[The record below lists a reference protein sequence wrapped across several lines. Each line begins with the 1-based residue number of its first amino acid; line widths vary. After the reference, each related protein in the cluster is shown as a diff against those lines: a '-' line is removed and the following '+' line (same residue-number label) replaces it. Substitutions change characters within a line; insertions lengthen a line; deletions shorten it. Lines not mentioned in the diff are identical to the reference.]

1 MFRFAKR
8 GAIGYLEAE
17 EISALGFVTHAFCTR
32 QGGVSGGPFSDLN
45 AGDRVGDREEDVR
58 RNLTLVGEAFSIR
71 EGRLMLMRQIHGN
84 LIRVIDG
91 DSPLPREAPECDGM
105 ITDRPGAALGIRTA
119 DCVPLFFVDR
129 ARRVIGAA
137 HAGWR
142 GAALGMA
149 ARMVDALR
157 ERFSSRNED
166 LLAVIGPAI
175 GPCCYEVDAPVVAA
189 LSSGREAG
197 CFIIP
202 CLEKDRW
209 MLDLALANRLQLLE
223 RGLREENILSAG
235 FCTACRQ
242 DLFFSHRAGRG
253 CTGRQLNVLMI
264 RTGEE

>member
-1 MFRFAKR
+1 MFRFVKR
-8 GAIGYLEAE
+8 GAIEYLEAE

-32 QGGVSGGPFSDLN
+32 QGGVSEGPFSDLN
-45 AGDRVGDREEDVR
+45 VGDRVGDREEDVR
-58 RNLTLVGEAFSIR
+58 RNLTLVGEAFSIQ

-84 LIRVIDG
+84 SIRVIDG
-91 DSPLPREAPECDGM
+91 DDPLPREAPECDGM

-142 GAALGMA
+142 GVALGMA

-166 LLAVIGPAI
+166 ILVVIGPAI

-189 LSSGREAG
+189 LSSRREAG
-197 CFIIP
+197 SFLIP
-202 CLEKDRW
+202 CPEKDRW
-209 MLDLALANRLQLLE
+209 MLDLVLANRLQLLE
-223 RGLREENILSAG
+223 RGLREENILLAG

-253 CTGRQLNVLMI
+253 RTGRQLNVLMLG
-264 RTGEE
+264 TGED